1 MNATPKGPDNYYYPF
16 ELARHSMRMA
26 LQQNSQL
33 ATPRKPGKQPP
44 PIKPPEPDR
53 PPYEPPTP
61 GDPPV
66 QPPDPNDPPIQ
77 PPGPNKPPLDPP
89 DKTPPV
95 YARCVAALRRPVISS
110 SIRR

>member
-1 MNATPKGPDNYYYPF
+1 MNTISKGPDNYYHNTF
-16 ELARHSMRMA
+16 DLARRSMRA
-26 LQQNSQL
+26 SLQQNILS
-33 ATPRKPGKQPP
+33 ATPRKPDKQPP

-66 QPPDPNDPPIQ
+66 QPPNPIDPPVE

-95 YARCVAALRRPVISS
+95 YTCNVAALRSAESP
-110 SIRR
+110 SIKR